1 MHAHSASASPEMA
14 VADTSCMLVLRP
26 YYLSPEICQGKNY
39 AWSSDIWSM
48 GCILYEMCARQRVE
62 VRSCGAKIL
71 RLQESAIR
79 CTRSEPFQKTSSVLS
94 ALCGVT
100 ASVRKSLIHK
110 ITKEPAPEAQAKTL
124 RPSFLFLFNKGSL
137 LSLRSPRT
145 TPLEFA
151 TSERTRFLE
160 SGVGLVF
167 CSGAAGQGPQQTSA
181 CRALARS
188 CDATSSPFPRS
199 TATAP
204 AAHVRPKFERRIH
217 IGSVKPEDRELGPH
231 IGRRA

>member
-1 MHAHSASASPEMA
+1 
-14 VADTSCMLVLRP
+14 MLVLRP

-124 RPSFLFLFNKGSL
+124 RPNFLFLFNKGSL

-151 TSERTRFLE
+151 TSERTRFL
-160 SGVGLVF
+160 VGIRSWLGFLFRNCWTGTPTNVRLPCPGKKLRCNLF
-167 CSGAAGQGPQQTSA
+167 PISPEHSHRTGCPCEAEILKRPVVQEMVRRQG
-181 CRALARS
+181 CYR
-188 CDATSSPFPRS
+188 
-199 TATAP
+199 
-204 AAHVRPKFERRIH
+204 
-217 IGSVKPEDRELGPH
+217 
-231 IGRRA
+231 